1 MVKDDHHRTSMLIDG
16 FGEVKQIS
24 QPAFKFIS
32 EIQQEVHRVA
42 ISYHRRLGETELSRS
57 VLDEIPKIGAKR
69 KKALLRA
76 FGSVKGI
83 KNASLQQLTEVE
95 GISPSVA
102 EEIFKFFN

>member
-1 MVKDDHHRTSMLIDG
+1 MVKDDRHRTSLLIDKN
-16 FGEVKQIS
+16 GEIIELE

-57 VLDEIPKIGAKR
+57 LLDEIPNIGAKR

-76 FGSVKGI
+76 FGSVKAI
-83 KNASLQQLTEVE
+83 KNASIEELAGVD
-95 GISPSVA
+95 GISKAVA